1 MDGFIVRNGHRKEE
15 LVWMAYSSVYS
26 TTDLKNL
33 GVNIAGTGMQVV
45 IDFAYLI
52 GLAVLFTWL
61 MEKLG
66 IGRIL

>member
-1 MDGFIVRNGHRKEE
+1 
-15 LVWMAYSSVYS
+15 MAYNATYS

-33 GVNIAGTGMQVV
+33 GIDIAGTGMQVV

-66 IGRIL
+66 IGKIL